1 MIEDYRIDNYFKL
14 VKEKNE
20 ALLLYIQ
27 NEESK
32 TNIIN
37 ALIAENN
44 AIQEMRDAH
53 AGTFRR
59 PAQQKD
65 PVIAE
70 MKEAQAK
77 TKIR

>member
-37 ALIAENN
+37 ALIAENK

-53 AGTFRR
+53 TGAFRR
-59 PAQQKD
+59 PAQQKY
-65 PVIAE
+65 PAIAE
-70 MKEAQAK
+70 MKEAQEK